1 MKLQYRRRTKIPKDG
16 LSDEDEGEWEEAE
29 DAKPD
34 YEDENT
40 KILRGSP
47 RKRVSHTYNTF
58 SDI

>member
-40 KILRGSP
+40 KILRNSP
-47 RKRVSHTYNTF
+47 RKRVSHT
-58 SDI
+58 